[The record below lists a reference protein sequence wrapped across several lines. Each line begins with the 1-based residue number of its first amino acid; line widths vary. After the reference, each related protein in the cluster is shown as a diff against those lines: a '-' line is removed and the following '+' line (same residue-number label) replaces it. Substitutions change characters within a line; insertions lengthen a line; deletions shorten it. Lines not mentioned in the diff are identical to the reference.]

1 MFGELVSATGDRP
14 PTINSMK
21 RSRIRLSVRVHGEL
35 RRDGHVIRYSYEAG
49 EHTAWTVRD
58 ELVFEHLIE
67 LGSATPVA
75 PRRRTKKEA

>member
-1 MFGELVSATGDRP
+1 M
-14 PTINSMK
+14 
-21 RSRIRLSVRVHGEL
+21 RVHGEL